1 MYTLIAEGTSP
12 GDYWEKKLLLDNEYA
27 LGRDET
33 LELSVDWEPFLS
45 RNHLTITVRKDNV
58 FIRVS
63 SSVSNPVYYQGE
75 PGDKFKLENGE
86 HFTIGSTKFRLAS
99 RNTEFA
105 APVNQPVEAVTFDS
119 DDLNKV
125 QYRDADTRIEILSHL
140 PEVIWGTRTEEE
152 LLHRLANLMLGGVER
167 AEAVAIVT
175 ADEEDEIQVLHW
187 DRRRETEGVFRPST
201 RLIQDSLKNIQK
213 SILHI
218 WDKRD
223 ETSSNYTSVAE
234 FDWAFCTPIK
244 NKKSSPWGI
253 YVAGKLGNPHKDSP
267 ALRADVKFTELVSEI
282 IGAVQQIKNLE
293 RKQSGF
299 RQFFA
304 PTVLEAL
311 GDDLDTSMLEPRECD
326 VTVLFCDLRG
336 FSQKV
341 EKSSENLIG
350 ILQRVSS
357 ALEVMTQN
365 ILKFKGVTGDFQGD
379 ATLGF
384 WGWPISS
391 PNSPL
396 DACKAALQI
405 RESFQNA
412 SAIPDHPLADFK
424 MGIGI
429 AHGRAV
435 AGKIGTTDQVKV
447 TVFGPVVNLASR
459 LEGMTKKL
467 RVPIVIDEKT
477 RDEILPLIKDA
488 EIRIRPLGNILPY
501 GMEKPVF
508 VSEILP
514 PCQSESDLTDEH
526 IKLYEKGV
534 NHFLEGNW
542 DEAYESFHQIPA
554 SDRAQDFLN
563 LIIAQHNRIPPRDW
577 DGIIRLDSK

>member
-12 GDYWEKKLLLDNEYA
+12 GNYWEKKLLIDHEYE
-27 LGRDET
+27 LGREPS
-33 LELSVDWEPFLS
+33 LELSIDWEPYLS
-45 RNHLTITVRKDNV
+45 RNHLVISTHKQNISVRVKPS
-58 FIRVS
+58 IR
-63 SSVSNPVYYQGE
+63 NPVYYQGE
-75 PGDKFKLENGE
+75 PSEKFQMTIGE
-86 HFTIGSTKFRLAS
+86 YFTIGSTKFRLAS
-99 RNTEFA
+99 RPTEFA
-105 APVNQPVEAVTFDS
+105 SPVNQPLEAVTFDS
-119 DDLNKV
+119 DDLVKV
-125 QYRDADTRIEILSHL
+125 RYRDADSKIEILSHL
-140 PEVIWGTRTEEE
+140 PEVIWGTRTDAE
-152 LLHRLANLMLGGVER
+152 LYHRLANLMLGGITR
-167 AEAVAIVT
+167 AEGVAIVKL
-175 ADEEDEIQVLHW
+175 DEKEEIQVLHW
-187 DRRRETEGVFRPST
+187 DRRRETEGSFRPST

-218 WDKRD
+218 WDQRED
-223 ETSSNYTSVAE
+223 NSSDYTSVAE
-234 FDWAFCTPIK
+234 FDWAFCTPIRD
-244 NKKSSPWGI
+244 KKSTPWGI
-253 YVAGKLGNPHKDSP
+253 YVAGKLENPHLDSA

-282 IGAVQQIKNLE
+282 IGAVQQLKNLE

-311 GDDLDTSMLEPRECD
+311 GDDLDTSLLEPRECD

-341 EKSSENLIG
+341 EEFSENLIG
-350 ILQRVSS
+350 LLQRVSS

-365 ILKFKGVTGDFQGD
+365 ILKFRGVTGDFQGD

-396 DACKAALQI
+396 DACRAALKI

-412 SAIPDHPLADFK
+412 SAIPGHPLADFN

-467 RVPIVIDEKT
+467 RVPIVIDENT
-477 RDEILPLIKDA
+477 RNKISPLIDDG
-488 EIRIRPLGNILPY
+488 EIRIRSLGKILPY
-501 GMEKPVF
+501 GMENTVL

-514 PCQSESDLTDEH
+514 PYSSDSDLTDEH
-526 IKLYEKGV
+526 IQTYESGV
-534 NHFLEGNW
+534 NHFIDGKW
-542 DEAYESFHQIPA
+542 DEAFKCFHQIPA

-563 LIIAQHNRIPPRDW
+563 MIITQHNRIPPSDW